1 MLMRL
6 NNLADANARI
16 RYLYQSIQDLNET
29 LKKVDK
35 TTVENLLS
43 NSEVVDKHMPDVIKI
58 LKSINDELKCV
69 NINLQR
75 LRTNTG
81 LIGIA
86 LNGGVDEV
94 LAPLCKEIDALNNK
108 ITELMNCNGGEKN
121 GK

>member
-1 MLMRL
+1 MRL